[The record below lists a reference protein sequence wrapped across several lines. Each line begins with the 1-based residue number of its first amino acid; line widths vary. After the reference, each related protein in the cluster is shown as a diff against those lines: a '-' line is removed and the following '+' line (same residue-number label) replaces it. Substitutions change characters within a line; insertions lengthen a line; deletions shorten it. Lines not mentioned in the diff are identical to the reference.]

1 MKVFK
6 LDSMRWLAFGIVVAL
21 VAIAFTVGILLFT
34 YDSGGTGGNGGN
46 GSQSIATDTD
56 LAGSESEAPN
66 WNLLMSDGGI
76 LELNSLR
83 GSFVV
88 VSLMQTGECVPC
100 QQQTSHLK
108 DLYADHE
115 GRLEILS
122 LSLVLSDT
130 VARVAQHK
138 EQNGIQWQVGLD
150 TQGVFGSYF
159 NARSV
164 PTLIIIDDEGF
175 FR

>member
-56 LAGSESEAPN
+56 LAGSEAPN

>member
-56 LAGSESEAPN
+56 LAGSEAPN

-108 DLYADHE
+108 DL
-115 GRLEILS
+115 
-122 LSLVLSDT
+122 
-130 VARVAQHK
+130 
-138 EQNGIQWQVGLD
+138 
-150 TQGVFGSYF
+150 
-159 NARSV
+159 
-164 PTLIIIDDEGF
+164 
-175 FR
+175 